1 MIIINNRHLEDGSIS
16 SLSHAVADVKVVTIY
31 TTEDGMEAHVVR
43 TDGSTDFIP
52 LAKGEALCVVE

>member
-16 SLSHAVADVKVVTIY
+16 SLSHAVPEVKVVTVYI
-31 TTEDGMEAHVVR
+31 TEDCMEAHVVK

-52 LAKGEALCVVE
+52 LAKGETLCVVD